1 MLLNLKDVCY
11 KYSYGT
17 YKVSALENINF
28 KIHKGDFIGV
38 MGKTGSGK
46 STLLQILNGIL
57 YPTAGDIY
65 YNNEK
70 ISKKNKNIK
79 KLRDNVGLLFQF
91 PEHQLFAE
99 TLHKDIEF
107 GLLNKGYSKI
117 KIKNEVKEAMN
128 LVGLSYNRYKDI
140 SPFSLS
146 GGEQRKA
153 AFAGVLVLK
162 PEILV
167 LDEPTVG
174 LDTKEKNNFIN
185 ILQKVHKEN
194 NTTIIAATHSI
205 ENIIDLASRLLI
217 MKEGKIILDDEPD
230 IIVKKSD
237 LLEEAGIE
245 LPAGQRVL
253 KMLREKGVNIRDDL
267 YKPGDVE
274 EEIYKWARGQ
284 GLCLKD

>member
-1 MLLNLKDVCY
+1 LKDVCY